1 MYSTAS
7 RLTNTPLAAC
17 AEQLPPSNGDG
28 GKIVFPEALT
38 FKTLDGARF
47 TVIKIDDLFTIKDL
61 AESLYQGGGNSTRA
75 FPTIELGRS
84 FNFSFNG
91 RCYPAHTR
99 LSAVHEEINLN
110 ACVEVE
116 YRKTDA
122 RIAADQLKSGTGI
135 EWRVLNENEVMF
147 DSDPC
152 EKQEQAAAF
161 AESVL
166 KKIPHLARIIDVQ
179 INRMGMH
186 FHVTMRV
193 ANSHSIRMIAQGI
206 PPEISLA
213 APLIA
218 QAVRTGDA
226 AGLGMLPLDVLSRLG
241 MYLAP
246 EIPDIQACGAMKAEI
261 DHASQEYVE
270 APYFREV
277 APVAAEGISASIA
290 ATATLLLR
298 GVEKNA
304 RVFDARISDA
314 GLTLYFSDALHAG
327 KFIRAMKQAGY
338 QAACLQWM
346 QPNETNGGCA
356 ATIFI
361 RDFNEVKRFVET
373 TCGFARAS
381 TVELFGTVGN
391 KNFLPDQFFIKE
403 LEQIGESHA
412 PTTLDHKKAAARRL
426 IQDYLPYLDP
436 AKAGELSK
444 AIEERS
450 RPDENGNTGSLQ
462 YLREKRGLGRTLSI
476 NVYSDNVATYREMMA
491 AIAGLIPKTSCG

>member
-7 RLTNTPLAAC
+7 RLINIPFPAC
-17 AEQLPPSNGDG
+17 AEQLSPSNRDD
-28 GKIVFPEALT
+28 GKIAFPETLT
-38 FKTLDGARF
+38 FKTPDGAKF
-47 TVIKIDDLFTIKDL
+47 TVTKIDGLFTLQDL
-61 AESLYQGGGNSTRA
+61 AKSLYEGGGHSTRA
-75 FPTIELGRS
+75 FPTSELGRS
-84 FNFSFNG
+84 FNFAFNG

-99 LSAVHEEINLN
+99 LSSVHEEINFN
-110 ACVEVE
+110 TCAEVE
-116 YRKTDA
+116 YKTTDA
-122 RIAADQLKSGTGI
+122 KIAADQLKSGTGI

-147 DSDPC
+147 DSDPY
-152 EKQEQAAAF
+152 EKKEQAAAF

-166 KKIPHLARIIDVQ
+166 KKIAHLAHLIDVQ
-179 INRMGMH
+179 INRMGIY

-193 ANSHSIRMIAQGI
+193 TNSYSIRMIAHGI

-218 QAVRTGDA
+218 QAVRTGGA

-246 EIPDIQACGAMKAEI
+246 EIPDIQACSAMKAEI
-261 DHASQEYVE
+261 ELASQEYIE
-270 APYFREV
+270 APYFRKV

-290 ATATLLLR
+290 ATASLLLR

-346 QPNETNGGCA
+346 QPDETNGGCA
-356 ATIFI
+356 ATISI
-361 RDFNEVKRFVET
+361 KDFNEVKRFVET
-373 TCGFARAS
+373 TCGFAAAS
-381 TVELFGTVGN
+381 TMELFKTVGN
-391 KNFLPDQFFIKE
+391 RNFLPDQFFIKE
-403 LEQIGESHA
+403 LEQIGALHA

-426 IQDYLPYLDP
+426 IQDYLPYLDL
-436 AKAGELSK
+436 ARAGELSEAVK
-444 AIEERS
+444 ERS
-450 RPDENGNTGSLQ
+450 RPGENGNTGSLQ
-462 YLREKRGLGRTLSI
+462 YLREKRGLGRTLSM
-476 NVYSDNVATYREMMA
+476 NAYSDSVATYREMMA
-491 AIAGLIPKTSCG
+491 AIAKLNPKTV